1 MSESYFDENGK
12 FKHNIFAAAL
22 IQNLKVITVNG
33 QLYVYEE
40 NYYQKSDKTI
50 EKRMLDMYPTIKRS
64 QRNEVMD
71 YIKILTAVK
80 REDIQ
85 LNEYQVNLK
94 NTLLDVRTSKR
105 LSFTPDV
112 IEFTRIP
119 VNYHP
124 KAYSKDLDT
133 VLDKVFCGDK
143 EARAL
148 FEEMVGYMLIK
159 NCKFRKGFLF
169 YGGGSNG
176 KSTILDLL
184 KRFLGE
190 GNYST
195 LELDKL
201 TQRFMTAEL
210 EHMLANIG
218 DDINKKEI
226 VDTGTIKKLFTG
238 ESLTIDRK
246 WGAPFV
252 LKSHAKMVFSANEI
266 PRIADKTHGM
276 YSRLMLVPFNAKF
289 SPSDSDFD
297 PFIEEK
303 ISTEESLSYLL
314 NLGLSGLQRLFK
326 QNGFTNPRVV
336 QDALEAYKT
345 DNSQVLSW
353 IAEEE
358 ISVDRLLTETT
369 DMLFNHF
376 KDYCQQSDIKSVS
389 IRTFHKD
396 IEDKYNF
403 KRERCRSNI
412 EGKYSWKFERK

>member
-12 FKHNIFAAAL
+12 FKHNVFAAAL
-22 IQNLKVITVNG
+22 IKNLKVITVNG
-33 QLYVYEE
+33 QLYVYED
-40 NYYQKSDKTI
+40 NYYQRSEKTI

-80 REDIQ
+80 REDIHV
-85 LNEYQVNLK
+85 NEYQVNLK
-94 NTLLDVRTSKR
+94 NTLLDVRTGKR
-105 LSFTPDV
+105 HSFSPDI

-119 VNYHP
+119 VSYNP
-124 KAYSKDLDT
+124 KAYSKDLDN
-133 VLDKVFCGDK
+133 VLGKVFCGDK
-143 EARAL
+143 EVRAL

-159 NCKFRKGFLF
+159 NCKFRKGFLL
-169 YGGGSNG
+169 YGAGSNG

-184 KRFLGE
+184 KRFLGD

-195 LELDKL
+195 IELDKL
-201 TQRFMTAEL
+201 SQHFKTAEL

-238 ESLTIDRK
+238 ESLTVERK
-246 WGAPFV
+246 YGAPFV
-252 LKSHAKMVFSANEI
+252 LKSFAKMIFSANEI

-276 YSRLMLVPFNAKF
+276 YSRLMLIPFNAKF
-289 SPSDSDFD
+289 DPGDQDFD
-297 PFIEEK
+297 PFIDEK
-303 ISTEESLSYLL
+303 ITTEESLSYLL

-326 QNGFTNPRVV
+326 QNAFTNPKVV
-336 QDALEAYKT
+336 QEALEAYKT

-358 ISVDRLLTETT
+358 ISIDRLTSGTT
-369 DMLFNHF
+369 DVLFNQF
-376 KDYCQQSDIKSVS
+376 KDYCQQSEIKTVS

-396 IEDKYNF
+396 IEEKF
-403 KRERCRSNI
+403 GLIHTRCRSGVD
-412 EGKYSWKFERK
+412 GKFSWKFERK